1 MLWKEFQR
9 EHLAIELTGELHTF
23 GEHLYLLPL
32 GLPELSKLK
41 IARNGLHLGVFKKK
55 RFEPSFALGLT
66 LKPSEVKHII
76 EIDEEQF
83 KKYVAGET
91 VNLNQNPANGW
102 YQVVVQGNGLGF
114 AKVTGNILKNYF
126 PKGLRFQ

>member
-1 MLWKEFQR
+1 M
-9 EHLAIELTGELHTF
+9 
-23 GEHLYLLPL
+23 
-32 GLPELSKLK
+32 
-41 IARNGLHLGVFKKK
+41 
-55 RFEPSFALGLT
+55 GLT

-91 VNLNQNPANGW
+91 VNLNQNTANGW

>member
-1 MLWKEFQR
+1 M
-9 EHLAIELTGELHTF
+9 
-23 GEHLYLLPL
+23 
-32 GLPELSKLK
+32 
-41 IARNGLHLGVFKKK
+41 HLGVFKKK
-55 RFEPSFALGLT
+55 RFEPSFALGLA

-102 YQVVVQGNGLGF
+102 YQVVIQGNGLGF